1 MPEPQVITGNIFT
14 STCQTLVNTVNCVGV
29 MGAGIALEFRL
40 RYPEM
45 FTRYVELSKAGKMAI
60 GTLWLYKGTDRWV
73 LNFPTKQH
81 WRFPAKVEYLHA
93 GLDKFMATYE
103 EKGIE
108 SIAFPLLGTHHGGLE
123 PDLCMGIMQSYL
135 RDCRV
140 PVEIYYY
147 DPAADDDL
155 YEGFKIVF
163 LSTPPEKVSLRSG
176 LQPQYVDR
184 IREALGDARIKQM
197 NQLAKVKG
205 VGPVTLERAFAFA
218 RSGIEGAPPPAQQ
231 SLDVGV

>member
-81 WRFPAKVEYLHA
+81 WRFPAKAEHLHA

-155 YEGFKIVF
+155 YESFKTVF
-163 LSTPPEKVSLRSG
+163 FSTLPSEASLRSG
-176 LQPQYVDR
+176 LKPQYVGR
-184 IREALGDARIKQM
+184 IRDALGDSRIKQM

-205 VGPVTLERAFAFA
+205 IGVVTLEHAFAFA
-218 RSGIEGAPPPAQQ
+218 RAGIEGAPSPAQQ
-231 SLDVGV
+231 SLNVDV